1 MKIDVHSSRTS
12 TQSNQYSSQLNFPIF
27 PRSSGTSSIS
37 LFNTPHH
44 HHRAVMI
51 CGQAVQQWFVQQA
64 HLQAQFNVIF
74 KTDHLL
80 PWAASGKTMPGI
92 RESTT
97 ARNNRPSAI
106 TRIYPSIGSISFPF
120 FPCCILSAMFPM
132 IFCFLGYKAYGHGVC
147 WSSGWTMKLLF
158 LIFMIYFFT
167 IINLFSSYSKWV
179 RLTLKAFLFHFCGH
193 RWAGTLCNFVYVK
206 IKSSVRWI
214 TTSWA
219 LVQFS
224 K

>member
-132 IFCFLGYKAYGHGVC
+132 IFCFLGYKAYERAWCLLELRMNYEATV
-147 WSSGWTMKLLF
+147 SNFYDLF
-158 LIFMIYFFT
+158 LYDHKSFLIIFEVGATYFEGVF
-167 IINLFSSYSKWV
+167 IS
-179 RLTLKAFLFHFCGH
+179 FLWTPMS
-193 RWAGTLCNFVYVK
+193 RYT
-206 IKSSVRWI
+206 
-214 TTSWA
+214 
-219 LVQFS
+219 VQFCLCED
-224 K
+224 KKLG